1 MESTRSIAIVGACN
15 DRKRF
20 GNKAVR
26 AFVEQGWKVYP
37 VHPTKTEIEG
47 LPAFKSVLDIPGPV
61 DEASLYI
68 QPPKIKP
75 VLDEIARKGIKTV
88 WFNPGT
94 EDPEALEYAE
104 ELRLDHVIG
113 CSIVGLGIDPH
124 KL

>member
-37 VHPTKTEIEG
+37 VHPTETEIEG

-61 DEASLYI
+61 DAASLYI
-68 QPPKIKP
+68 PPPKIHH
-75 VLDEIARKGIKTV
+75 VL
-88 WFNPGT
+88 
-94 EDPEALEYAE
+94 
-104 ELRLDHVIG
+104 
-113 CSIVGLGIDPH
+113 
-124 KL
+124 